1 MCHET
6 RGVQRRCIGQSTIS
20 SRMKGTVD
28 AWARFNACAR
38 KKKGGEGCKKEK
50 KREQKKKSVN
60 ICFFSNVSTTAF

>member
-38 KKKGGEGCKKEK
+38 KKGGRGGVQERKEK
-50 KREQKKKSVN
+50 ENRKKKV
-60 ICFFSNVSTTAF
+60 

>member
-38 KKKGGEGCKKEK
+38 KKKGGRGGVQERKEK
-50 KREQKKKSVN
+50 ENRKKKKV
-60 ICFFSNVSTTAF
+60 